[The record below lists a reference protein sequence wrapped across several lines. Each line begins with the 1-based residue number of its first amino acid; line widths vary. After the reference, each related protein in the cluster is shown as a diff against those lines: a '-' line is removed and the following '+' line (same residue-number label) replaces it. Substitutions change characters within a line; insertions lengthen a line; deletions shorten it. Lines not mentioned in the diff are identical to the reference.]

1 MKHHAILATLLFALT
16 PTCVLAQDAS
26 HAKMAKVF
34 DHIRVNVADHI
45 VEFDGFVAID
55 CHHPQTPDVYLEV
68 IVCALDSREHESLV
82 ATRARP
88 SHIHAALLAAGLEP
102 GAPGGWEHA
111 KPTLPTGQTV
121 RIEFIVPSHPDLPTD
136 PRAWIKS
143 NDPAHKDQ
151 SLLAWDAAQDTPS
164 SWMFAGSLMVE
175 RSLGGA
181 PKREVYAA
189 DGTGQI
195 IGLHTFGTEVLAW
208 SRVWSPDAGAL
219 EPEWLADAE
228 VVPPVRTPVV
238 VRISLIETPA
248 QEPTEQTT
256 ESEASAPSSDHPQRE
271 P

>member
-1 MKHHAILATLLFALT
+1 MKYHELLVTLVCVLT
-16 PTCVLAQDAS
+16 PTCVLAQDDS
-26 HAKMAKVF
+26 PAKMAEVF
-34 DHIRVNVADHI
+34 DHIRVNVTDHI

-68 IVCALDSREHESLV
+68 IACALDSREHESLV

-88 SHIHAALLAAGLEP
+88 SHLHAALLAAGLKP
-102 GAPGGWEHA
+102 GAPGGWKDSMPFA
-111 KPTLPTGQTV
+111 PSGQSV
-121 RIEFIVPSHPDLPTD
+121 HIEFIVPTHPDLPTD

-143 NDPAHKDQ
+143 NNPEHKDQ
-151 SLLAWDAAQDTPS
+151 SLLAWDAAQDPPS

-175 RSLGGA
+175 RSLEGA

-195 IGLHTFGTEVLAW
+195 IGLHTFGTEVIAW
-208 SRVWSPDAGAL
+208 SRIWSPDAGTL
-219 EPEWLADAE
+219 EPEWLADAA

-238 VRISLIETPA
+238 VRISLVEPA
-248 QEPTEQTT
+248 ADPTI
-256 ESEASAPSSDHPQRE
+256 ESEASAPSSDHPRRE